1 MTKAAAKTS
10 AGPTFV
16 VAIEQSFPKDLRIIN
31 DDLAFQI
38 MPLSYRIFARVMRV
52 GFIRDW
58 MINWYEK
65 TVPGTWGGMLCR
77 KRYIN
82 EKLNKTASQVDG
94 VVNLGAGLDTRVYTL
109 DSISKIPIWEL
120 DQNPV
125 IKSKEKRLTQ
135 IFGKIP
141 DNVKNI
147 GIDFDHED
155 VSELLQRNG
164 YSSDKK
170 IFFIWEAVTQYLEEK
185 SVRRMFDF
193 LSHAQ
198 KGSKIVFTYVLKDF
212 IEGQRMYDM
221 EFFYKREVLTKTWI
235 FGLDPDK
242 WPQFLEEYGW
252 RIIKDIGGADLA
264 EKYVKSTGRK
274 FASTPI
280 ERMIF
285 AEKIF

>member
-1 MTKAAAKTS
+1 MTEAAAKTS
-10 AGPTFV
+10 TGPTFV
-16 VAIEQSFPKDLRIIN
+16 VAIEQSFPKDLRIID

-38 MPLSYRIFARVMRV
+38 MPLSYRIFTRVMRI

-65 TVPGTWGGMLCR
+65 NVPGTWGGMLCR

-82 EKLNKTASQVDG
+82 DKLNNMAHQIDG

-109 DSISKIPIWEL
+109 DSISKLPIWEL
-120 DQNPV
+120 DQDIV
-125 IKSKEKRLTQ
+125 IKNKEKRLTQ
-135 IFGKIP
+135 IFGTIP
-141 DNVKNI
+141 DNVKNV

-155 VSELLQRNG
+155 IGVILKRFG

-170 IFFIWEAVTQYLEEK
+170 IFFIWEAVTQYLEEE

-198 KGSKIVFTYVLKDF
+198 SGSKIAFTYVRKDF
-212 IEGQRMYDM
+212 IEGQRMYGM
-221 EFFYKREVLTKTWI
+221 EFFYKREVLNKTWI
-235 FGLDPDK
+235 FGLDPK
-242 WPQFLEEYGW
+242 SWPQFLEDYGW
-252 RIIKDIGGADLA
+252 RIIEDIGGDDLA
-264 EKYVKSTGRK
+264 EKYVKPTGRK
-274 FASTPI
+274 FATTPI

-285 AEKIF
+285 AEKI